1 MLLLLIR
8 RHASFFVMAASAG
21 VLYLVNILLA
31 GLLTEADY
39 GYYALLISFMS
50 VVASFGLGG
59 FDQAL
64 VRTAKVLNGRLCV
77 SRYLAVSA
85 LISAVLFS
93 VASYAYFR
101 VLGVGNELLALI
113 STLAIALGLFGYG
126 VGRLKRAF
134 VFAQF
139 AHGGHRILLGLGLT
153 LLWLTGEQISV
164 EVIEWVLCGGA
175 VIVACVVAFY
185 VVKHAELDFRSDL
198 GVAVLSFAFGYSVSM
213 LLMNAI
219 GFADRFLVERFF
231 GLEVAAKF
239 FFYAN
244 IYVFPFA
251 LLQGYVGFRELS
263 HYKERFSLG
272 LLHKDLLKS
281 GVLFSLVLILCI
293 AADFL
298 LTKYFL
304 QGRFEISIIE
314 RVLLACLGGARI
326 VYGSL
331 SAAFGAVAS
340 SRAIHRVNLVTVSAG
355 IGALGLFVYALPD
368 SLAALMACFLFVWLA
383 RASSVYFLVCKGRS
397 DAV

>member
-1 MLLLLIR
+1 
-8 RHASFFVMAASAG
+8 MAASSGA
-21 VLYLVNILLA
+21 LYLVNIALA
-31 GLLTEADY
+31 GILTESDY

-64 VRTAKVLNGRLCV
+64 VRTAKILDGRLCV
-77 SRYLAVSA
+77 SRYLVISA
-85 LISAVLFS
+85 LISSVLFS
-93 VASYAYFR
+93 VASYAYFGA
-101 VLGVGNELLALI
+101 LGIGNELLALMTTI
-113 STLAIALGLFGYG
+113 AIALGLFGYG
-126 VGRLKRAF
+126 VGRLKKAF

-139 AHGGHRILLGLGLT
+139 AHGGHRLLLGLGLAF
-153 LLWLTGEQISV
+153 LWLIGENINV
-164 EVIEWVLCGGA
+164 AMIEWVLCGGA
-175 VIVACVVAFY
+175 VIVACYVALFVVRY
-185 VVKHAELDFRSDL
+185 AELDVRSDL
-198 GVAVLSFAFGYSVSM
+198 GGAILSFALGYSVSM

-231 GLEVAAKF
+231 GLEVAAVF

-263 HYKERFSLG
+263 HYKERFSVG
-272 LLHKDLLKS
+272 VLHRDLLKS
-281 GVLFSLVLILCI
+281 VVLFLVVLVFCI
-293 AADFL
+293 VADFL

-304 QGRFEISIIE
+304 QGRFELSIAE
-314 RVLLACLGGARI
+314 RILLACLGGARI
-326 VYGSL
+326 IYGSL

-340 SRAIHRVNLVTVSAG
+340 SKAIHRVNLVTLIAG
-355 IGALGLFVYALPD
+355 VGALGVFSYPLQG

-383 RASSVYFLVCKGRS
+383 RAGSIYFLVCKGRS

>member
-1 MLLLLIR
+1 
-8 RHASFFVMAASAG
+8 MAASSGA
-21 VLYLVNILLA
+21 LYLVNIALA
-31 GLLTEADY
+31 GILTESDY

-64 VRTAKVLNGRLCV
+64 VRTAKILDGRLCV
-77 SRYLAVSA
+77 SRYLVISA
-85 LISAVLFS
+85 LISSVLFS
-93 VASYAYFR
+93 VASYAYFGA
-101 VLGVGNELLALI
+101 LGVGNELLALMTTI
-113 STLAIALGLFGYG
+113 AIALGLFGYG
-126 VGRLKRAF
+126 VGRLKKAF

-139 AHGGHRILLGLGLT
+139 AHGGHRLLLGLGLAF
-153 LLWLTGEQISV
+153 LWLIGENINV
-164 EVIEWVLCGGA
+164 AMIEWVLCGGA
-175 VIVACVVAFY
+175 VIVACYVALFVVRY
-185 VVKHAELDFRSDL
+185 AELDVRSDL
-198 GVAVLSFAFGYSVSM
+198 GGAILSFALGYSVSM

-231 GLEVAAKF
+231 GLEVAAVF

-263 HYKERFSLG
+263 HYKERFSVG
-272 LLHKDLLKS
+272 VLHRDLLKS
-281 GVLFSLVLILCI
+281 VVLFLVVLVFCI

-304 QGRFEISIIE
+304 QGRFELSISE
-314 RVLLACLGGARI
+314 RILLACLGGARI
-326 VYGSL
+326 IYGSL

-340 SRAIHRVNLVTVSAG
+340 SKAIHRVNLVTLAAG
-355 IGALGLFVYALPD
+355 VGALGVFSYPLQG
-368 SLAALMACFLFVWLA
+368 SLAALLACFLFVWLT
-383 RASSVYFLVCKGRS
+383 RAGSIYFLVCKGRS

>member
-1 MLLLLIR
+1 
-8 RHASFFVMAASAG
+8 MAASSGA
-21 VLYLVNILLA
+21 LYLVNIALA
-31 GLLTEADY
+31 GILTESDY

-64 VRTAKVLNGRLCV
+64 VRTAKILDGRLCV
-77 SRYLAVSA
+77 SRYLVISA
-85 LISAVLFS
+85 LISSVLFS
-93 VASYAYFR
+93 VASYAYFGA
-101 VLGVGNELLALI
+101 LGVGNELLALMTTI
-113 STLAIALGLFGYG
+113 AIALGLFGYG
-126 VGRLKRAF
+126 VGRLKKAF

-139 AHGGHRILLGLGLT
+139 AHGGHRLLLGLGLAF
-153 LLWLTGEQISV
+153 LWLIGENINV
-164 EVIEWVLCGGA
+164 AMIEWVLCGGA
-175 VIVACVVAFY
+175 VIVACYVALFVVRY
-185 VVKHAELDFRSDL
+185 AELDVRSDL
-198 GVAVLSFAFGYSVSM
+198 GGAILSFALGYSVSM

-231 GLEVAAKF
+231 GLEVAAVF

-263 HYKERFSLG
+263 HYKERFSVG
-272 LLHKDLLKS
+272 VLHRDLLKS
-281 GVLFSLVLILCI
+281 VVLFLVVLVFCI
-293 AADFL
+293 VADFL

-304 QGRFEISIIE
+304 QGRFELSIAE
-314 RVLLACLGGARI
+314 RILLACLGGARI
-326 VYGSL
+326 IYGSL

-340 SRAIHRVNLVTVSAG
+340 SKAIHRVNLVTLIAG
-355 IGALGLFVYALPD
+355 VGALGVFSYPLQG

-383 RASSVYFLVCKGRS
+383 RAGSIYFLVCKGRS